1 MTRHLFA
8 LLVLASLVLPVS
20 AVAEDG
26 TRWLAD
32 ASQGPR
38 LKRVEQGLPGVVLA
52 DGTVLQLDIQG
63 WMKLFGVPGLSIA
76 VFDNF
81 QVVWRKSYGVREA
94 GTSAPVTLDT
104 TFQAGSVSKPVTA
117 LAAMRAVQEGRF
129 TLDENVNDKLLSWK
143 VPDNEFTKQE
153 KVTLRRL
160 LSHSAGLSV
169 HGFPGYAVGQPLPTL
184 VQVLN
189 GEKPANTAPVRVV
202 MVPGT
207 KFEYSGGGTLVVQ
220 QLLID
225 QLKKP
230 FPELMAESVFRPLG
244 LTRSSYEEP
253 QPPVR
258 AAMSA
263 VGHHIDGT
271 PVPGKWHIYPE
282 MAAGGLWTTPGDLAE
297 VALEVAKS
305 KHGKSNRIL
314 SQQSTQEMLRV
325 QAAPMG
331 LGFFVDSQS
340 DRFGHDG
347 DDDGFKTALIAFS
360 DSGKGAVLMA
370 NSDYGVWLVGPLLS
384 SLAKEYGWK
393 ALPADRMRPHVRFI
407 FIARRLGA
415 AQALEDYSA
424 QRAKGPAKDFSAVDL
439 NAGGYDLLGLGKT
452 EDAIRV
458 FQANVALYPNE
469 ANVYDSLGEGYMAAG
484 QKDLA
489 IWNYRKS
496 LELNPHN
503 DNAVAMLKKLG
514 VGGLPDAGAP

>member
-20 AVAEDG
+20 AVAEDE
-26 TRWLAD
+26 TRWLSD

-38 LKRVEQGLPGVVLA
+38 LKRVEQGLPSVVLA

-76 VFDNF
+76 VFDTF

-117 LAAMRAVQEGRF
+117 LAAMRAVQDGRF
-129 TLDENVNDKLLSWK
+129 TLDENVNNKLRSWK

-207 KFEYSGGGTLVVQ
+207 KFEYSGGGTTVVQ

-225 QLKKP
+225 QLKRP
-230 FPELMAESVFRPLG
+230 FPELMAETVFAPLG
-244 LTRSSYEEP
+244 LTHSSYEEP
-253 QPPVR
+253 QPPGR
-258 AAMSA
+258 AALSA

-282 MAAGGLWTTPGDLAE
+282 MAAAGLWTTPGDLAE

-314 SQQSTQEMLRV
+314 SQQSIQEMLTV
-325 QAAPMG
+325 QAAPLG

-393 ALPADRMRPHVRFI
+393 ALHPDPMRPHVRFI
-407 FIARRLGA
+407 FIARKLGA
-415 AQALEDYSA
+415 ARALEDYSA
-424 QRAKGPAKDFSAVDL
+424 QRAKGPAKDFSVVDL

-458 FQANVALYPNE
+458 FQANVALYPKD

-484 QKDLA
+484 QKALA

-503 DNAVAMLKKLG
+503 DNAVAMLQKLG